1 MNNPFGAVEAQSPVG
16 QLARYGLVGLASN
29 LSGYLVYVLITS
41 YWGTEHKRT
50 MTLLYI
56 VGASIGYFGNRQWT
70 FAHKGGVGAG
80 GRYLIAHLLGYLINL
95 LILLTLVDR
104 LGYSHQW
111 VQAVAIIVVAG
122 FLFGAFKYFVFQ
134 KAEICERGKG

>member
-1 MNNPFGAVEAQSPVG
+1 MNNPFGAVGAQRPVV

-29 LSGYLVYVLITS
+29 LSGYLVYVLIT
-41 YWGTEHKRT
+41 YWGSEPKRT

-70 FAHKGGVGAG
+70 FAHKGGLGAG

-95 LILLTLVDR
+95 LLLLTFVDR

-111 VQAVAIIVVAG
+111 VQAVAIFVVAG
-122 FLFGAFKYFVFQ
+122 FLFLAFKYFVFP
-134 KAEICERGKG
+134 KGEG